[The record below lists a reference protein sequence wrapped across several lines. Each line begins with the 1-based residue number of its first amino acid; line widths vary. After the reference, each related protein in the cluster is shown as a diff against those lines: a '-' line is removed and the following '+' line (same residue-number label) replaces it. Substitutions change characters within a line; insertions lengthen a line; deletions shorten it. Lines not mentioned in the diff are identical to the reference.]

1 MRLWILALIAC
12 LVFASTYNPRTGN
25 LNKFLKDADNSPS
38 FSGPQ
43 VSVED
48 DDPEPSSS
56 APRVRTKREA

>member
-1 MRLWILALIAC
+1 MRWFIWAVLGCLIFLA
-12 LVFASTYNPRTGN
+12 TYNPRTGN

-48 DDPEPSSS
+48 DDPDPSSS